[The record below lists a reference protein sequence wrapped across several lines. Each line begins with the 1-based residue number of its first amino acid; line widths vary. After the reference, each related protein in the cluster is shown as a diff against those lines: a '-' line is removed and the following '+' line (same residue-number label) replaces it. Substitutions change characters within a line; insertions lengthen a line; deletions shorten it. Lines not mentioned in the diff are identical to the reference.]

1 MNALT
6 LKDVTVQVGDFHLK
20 EIGLTLE
27 KGKVLGLV
35 GRSGAGKT
43 TLVKTITGVLER
55 QAGTILYQGRHLD
68 EDAVLVKRILG
79 VVYDR
84 PHFNIQGK
92 PDALVKALRP
102 YYPDFDQELYAAKMA
117 EYGMNGRRRFASY
130 SRGMQKRFMILLA
143 LCLRPEILLLDE
155 PTSEMDPVARREILD
170 LLHGF
175 LEDGT
180 RSVLFST
187 HITSD
192 LEQIADEVAL
202 LEEGVL
208 LFQEDLESFRDR
220 FSLVHFQ
227 GEGPPPAW
235 RDSVV
240 GVTKTALGFAGLG
253 VDPALRREPG
263 VRWSRPTIEDVMQYA
278 PALRA
283 LKERRKGPL
292 HFQKGGVDNAGSAIQ
307 SDSWL

>member
-6 LKDVTVQVGDFHLK
+6 LKGVTVKVGDFQLK
-20 EIGLTLE
+20 EIGLNLE

-35 GRSGAGKT
+35 GRNGAGKT
-43 TLVKTITGVLER
+43 TLVETITGVLER
-55 QAGTILYQGRHLD
+55 QAGTILYQGKHFD
-68 EDAVLVKRILG
+68 EDPVQVKRMLG

-84 PHFNIQGK
+84 PHFNAHGK

-117 EYGMNGRRRFASY
+117 EYGMNGRKRFMSY
-130 SRGMQKRFMILLA
+130 SRGMQKRFMVLLA
-143 LCLRPEILLLDE
+143 LCLRPEILVLDE
-155 PTSEMDPVARREILD
+155 PTSEMDPVARREVLD

-202 LEEGVL
+202 LEEGEL
-208 LFQEDLESFRDR
+208 LLHCDLESFRDR
-220 FSLVHFQ
+220 FSLVHWE
-227 GEGPPPAW
+227 GEALPAEW
-235 RDSVV
+235 RERVV
-240 GVTKTALGFAGLG
+240 GVARTALGFSGLG

-263 VRWSRPTIEDVMQYA
+263 LRWSHPTIEDVMQYA

-283 LKERRKGPL
+283 VMGDRVPL
-292 HFQKGGVDNAGSAIQ
+292 HSEKGGAGDAGASI
-307 SDSWL
+307 